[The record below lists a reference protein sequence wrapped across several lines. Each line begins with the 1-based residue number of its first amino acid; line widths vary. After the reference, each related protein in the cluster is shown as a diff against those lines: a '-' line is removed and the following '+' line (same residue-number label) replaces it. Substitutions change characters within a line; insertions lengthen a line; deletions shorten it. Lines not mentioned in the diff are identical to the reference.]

1 VEKLIHHIFYS
12 ERKWPQHLADF
23 LVIIIPKEKTLDC
36 VEKNT
41 KGKGIL

>member
-1 VEKLIHHIFYS
+1 VEKLLHHIFYS
-12 ERKWPQHLADF
+12 EKKLPQYLADF
-23 LVIIIPKEKTLDC
+23 LAIIIPKEKILDC